1 MSRVTKARKAEAVG
15 LSEVIGIR
23 PAARQLNVAE
33 STLRRWRADPDM
45 AQLRAETK
53 DEVAGDMWAGFQLGI
68 RRIVEL
74 LPNEK
79 DLKAVAVATG
89 VIYDK
94 YALLTGGA
102 TARSEQRDITGTLS
116 DAELHAAV
124 LEADRLTRGGSSRT
138 EDEAAEAGEG

>member
-33 STLRRWRADPDM
+33 STLRRWRADPEM

-102 TARSEQRDITGTLS
+102 TARSEQRDITGTIS
-116 DAELHAAV
+116 DAELVAAV
-124 LEADRLTRGGSSRT
+124 READRITGQGGT
-138 EDEAAEAGEG
+138 APEAEGAPEE

>member
-33 STLRRWRADPDM
+33 STLRRWRADPEM

-74 LPNEK
+74 LPDEK

-102 TARSEQRDITGTLS
+102 TARSEQRDITGTIS
-116 DAELHAAV
+116 DAELVAAV
-124 LEADRLTRGGSSRT
+124 READRITGQGGT
-138 EDEAAEAGEG
+138 APEAEGAPEE